1 MSDVMV
7 AKSGGLESTFADEGI
22 DPSSEMTLGV
32 VAREVVGL
40 DSSSGKTLGV
50 VAREVGKLRI
60 IGALGE
66 LIVRVEPYPWK

>member
-7 AKSGGLESTFADEGI
+7 AKSGGLESTFGVEGI
-22 DPSSEMTLGV
+22 DSSPEMTLGV

-50 VAREVGKLRI
+50 VAREVGKLGF

-66 LIVRVEPYPWK
+66 LIVWVEPYP